1 MMGTGAFQAAWVEQ
15 QRRPRVVIVAA
26 PDKPQVHEWVG
37 RLRPIIEQHAELS
50 HVDLSFSYDFRDP
63 EDDLVVVLGGDGSI
77 LQAARQM
84 RYHQLPVLGVNL
96 GRLGFLA
103 DINPE
108 KFEQIWPQV
117 VQGPCGVTEHVMLDC
132 SVWRNGER
140 LGGQI
145 GLNEVALR
153 TGSPYTMLQVDLYI
167 DSVWATTYGC
177 DGLILSTPIGSTAHN
192 LSAGGPI
199 LHRNLQAVVISPIS
213 PHTLTMRPVVDT
225 ADRVFELGLRRANST
240 TAVVVDG
247 RELAELTIEDRV
259 RIEKA
264 PATFKLISVQGYNEY
279 KTLREKLGWSGAPRP
294 ELAPSPPT
302 DGQPE
307 KFH

>member
-1 MMGTGAFQAAWVEQ
+1 MHGNGAFSAAWIEPK
-15 QRRPRVVIVAA
+15 RRPRVVVVAA
-26 PDKPQVHEWVG
+26 PDKPHVHQWLP
-37 RLRPIIEQHAELS
+37 RLIPLIEQHAVIT
-50 HVDLSFSYDFRDP
+50 HIDLTFSYPFTSQ

-84 RYHQLPVLGVNL
+84 RYNQIPVLGVNL

-103 DINPE
+103 DIGPE
-108 KFEQIWPQV
+108 QFERIWPQV
-117 VQGPCGVTEHVMLDC
+117 VSGPCGITEHVMLEC
-132 SVWRNGER
+132 SVWRGEQR
-140 LGGQI
+140 RCCQI

-153 TGSPYTMLQVDLYI
+153 TGSPYTMLQVDMYV
-167 DSVWATTYGC
+167 DSVWATTYSC

-225 ADRVFELGLRRANST
+225 ADRCFELRVRRASAT

-247 RELAELTIEDRV
+247 RELAELTMEDRV

-264 PATFKLISVQGYNEY
+264 PAAFKMVNVSGYNEY
-279 KTLREKLGWSGAPRP
+279 HTLREKLGWSGAPRP
-294 ELAPSPPT
+294 ELAPSPPA
-302 DGQPE
+302 E
-307 KFH
+307 S

>member
-1 MMGTGAFQAAWVEQ
+1 MRGRGVVKAAWVEQ
-15 QRRPRVVIVAA
+15 KRPPRVVVVAA
-26 PDKPQVHEWVG
+26 PDKPHVHEWLP
-37 RLRPIIEQHAELS
+37 RLLPMIEKQAEIA
-50 HVDLSFSYDFRDP
+50 HVDLTFSYPFSDTNN
-63 EDDLVVVLGGDGSI
+63 DLVVVLGGDGSI

-84 RYHQLPVLGVNL
+84 RYNQIPVVGVNL

-103 DINPE
+103 DIGPE
-108 KFEQIWPQV
+108 QFERIWPLV
-117 VQGPCGVTEHVMLDC
+117 VTGPCEYTEHVMLEC
-132 SVWRNGER
+132 SVYRGEQR
-140 LGGQI
+140 RCCQI

-153 TGSPYTMLQVDLYI
+153 TGSPYTMLQVDMFV
-167 DSVWATTYGC
+167 DETWATTYSC

-225 ADRVFELGLRRANST
+225 ADRVFELRLRRAAAT

-247 RELAELTIEDRV
+247 RELAELTMEDRV

-264 PATFKLISVQGYNEY
+264 PAAFKMINLTGYNEY
-279 KTLREKLGWSGAPRP
+279 RTLREKLGWSGAPRP
-294 ELAPSPPT
+294 ELAPSPPA
-302 DGQPE
+302 E
-307 KFH
+307 